1 MGHEFNKIYAE
12 VFANKWA
19 IYCNLF
25 VAGLLLWP
33 LILDF

>member
-12 VFANKWA
+12 VFASRWA

-25 VAGLLLWP
+25 AAGLLLWP